1 VNKLE
6 IIELDNGLK
15 IYLINDNTKHTTYIN
30 LIVKYG
36 GIHNEFSIDNKKYR
50 MKDGMAHF
58 IEHLVLES
66 NIYGDIMENFGKMGI
81 ISNGITSIDKTQ
93 YYIDTVDH
101 IYDGLKILIKGIH
114 NPIINENIINNIK
127 KPILEEKRRSLDN
140 KYSVLYNKSINTVIN
155 NNKYKTVLGELKDI
169 ENISIKNINLC
180 FNAFYRP
187 NNEIIVIGGRF
198 DKNKIINVIQD
209 TYNNIKFDNK
219 KVLKT
224 KEEYKEKVN
233 IKKSVLKTNTGIK
246 RTLITFK
253 LNTINY
259 NAIEKLNLDLYIHC
273 FLRMNFGI
281 ISKLSKDLID
291 KEIVSGGICFSNN
304 ILENYHIIRI
314 EADTEKSAL
323 FINNIL
329 DYLNKKDYIYDNEL
343 FDLYKKNYIID
354 LITRNDNIYN
364 MIDPF
369 IENIISFNYE
379 KLDSIED
386 IEILNFKEFIK
397 YIESLDFSNYSL
409 IELKPY

>member
-1 VNKLE
+1 MNKLE

-155 NNKYKTVLGELKDI
+155 NNKYKTVLGELTDI
-169 ENISIKNINLC
+169 
-180 FNAFYRP
+180 
-187 NNEIIVIGGRF
+187 
-198 DKNKIINVIQD
+198 
-209 TYNNIKFDNK
+209 
-219 KVLKT
+219 
-224 KEEYKEKVN
+224 
-233 IKKSVLKTNTGIK
+233 
-246 RTLITFK
+246 
-253 LNTINY
+253 
-259 NAIEKLNLDLYIHC
+259 
-273 FLRMNFGI
+273 
-281 ISKLSKDLID
+281 
-291 KEIVSGGICFSNN
+291 
-304 ILENYHIIRI
+304 
-314 EADTEKSAL
+314 
-323 FINNIL
+323 
-329 DYLNKKDYIYDNEL
+329 
-343 FDLYKKNYIID
+343 
-354 LITRNDNIYN
+354 
-364 MIDPF
+364 
-369 IENIISFNYE
+369 
-379 KLDSIED
+379 
-386 IEILNFKEFIK
+386 
-397 YIESLDFSNYSL
+397 
-409 IELKPY
+409 

>member
-386 IEILNFKEFIK
+386 IERLNFKEFIK